1 MALLVVSVVCY
12 IATFSFSGLLFHWFT
27 PSGHDCGLNLF
38 FIVFTLILVF
48 AFAIIA
54 LHPKVSSCASF
65 LRFTDSARIY
75 HSCLYHDKSYTNL
88 FVHLYVCYSRYSLHL
103 FDLK

>member
-38 FIVFTLILVF
+38 FIVFTLMLVF
-48 AFAIIA
+48 VFAIVA
-54 LHPKVSSCASF
+54 LHPKVFSHMVSLAF
-65 LRFTDSARIY
+65 I
-75 HSCLYHDKSYTNL
+75 CLPI
-88 FVHLYVCYSRYSLHL
+88 
-103 FDLK
+103 